1 MSVFPELY
9 VIQQETEM
17 PEPKPVWFW
26 HRLQHDRH
34 ISAEIETPPYK
45 EPPIV
50 RELACRPRRV
60 QTMLVRAHAHTHTHA
75 HAHQEGPLN
84 LAEKLI
90 SVCRR
95 RQIDIDRQVDR

>member
-1 MSVFPELY
+1 MFPELY

-17 PEPKPVWFW
+17 PEPKPAWFW

-50 RELACRPRRV
+50 RELSCRPRKV
-60 QTMLVRAHAHTHTHA
+60 QTMLVRAHTHTHA
-75 HAHQEGPLN
+75 PRGT
-84 LAEKLI
+84 AEFGIKVLSL
-90 SVCRR
+90 SV
-95 RQIDIDRQVDR
+95 DVDR